1 MARTRRSRL
10 ATFLPAEVAEI
21 TGVSVG
27 LQRTWRHQ
35 GYSNAASGERWTR
48 HSLLQTAALLVQGE
62 LFRRGIPPRVSRIC
76 AKVAAPQILMWA
88 QRNPRAS
95 ASNKDSKPLG
105 MWLKGKSKPQRFLI
119 QWGVRRKDYAFVS
132 DLNAFYRRNPS
143 HDRSAAIV
151 IDLSRMAK
159 HLVTAAG
166 RSLAILRDP
175 H

>member
-1 MARTRRSRL
+1 MPKIKRVEL
-10 ATFLPAEVAEI
+10 ATFLPSEVASI

-76 AKVAAPQILMWA
+76 AKAAAPQILMWA
-88 QRNPRAS
+88 QRNPRSTARDK
-95 ASNKDSKPLG
+95 AFKRRG
-105 MWLKGKSKPQRFLI
+105 TWLREKGKLQQFLI

-151 IDLSRMAK
+151 IDLTRLSN

-166 RSLAILRDP
+166 RPLAIIGKGT
-175 H
+175 